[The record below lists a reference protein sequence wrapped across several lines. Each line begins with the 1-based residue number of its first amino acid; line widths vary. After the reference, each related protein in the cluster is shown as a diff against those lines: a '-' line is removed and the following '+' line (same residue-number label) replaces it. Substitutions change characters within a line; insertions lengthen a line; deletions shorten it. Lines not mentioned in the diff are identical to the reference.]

1 MNRAVAVIPL
11 IIFSLLMAVWAGW
24 LRIGWSIPLTGAAG
38 MHGCLMVNSFLA
50 SLIFLER
57 AVTFKSKWWLL
68 LPIVHASSA
77 LAFAVQFTGLGYVLV
92 TLGSLGFLVLC
103 GYFIYRYKEL
113 YYYVFFA
120 GAFCLLVGNGILYG
134 QHDYPA
140 AAPWW
145 MGFLLFTI
153 VAERLELSRFL
164 SLTKIK
170 KGLLVCFLAI
180 VLAGLIGRGETGA
193 TIFAG
198 AMALTALWL
207 LKYDMARHSIRISGQ
222 HRYSGLLL
230 ITGYLWLLVTAALM
244 VVKEKFVFGYDAVL
258 HAFFIG
264 FVFSMIFSHA
274 PIILPAVA
282 RLPVKIYR
290 PVLYVWFGLLQ
301 FSLIMR
307 IAADAAGNIYW
318 RKMGGLLNGCAML
331 LFFVSIAVIVKMSLQ
346 KQDRILVKA

>member
-1 MNRAVAVIPL
+1 MNRAVSVIPL
-11 IIFSLLMAVWAGW
+11 IIFSLLAAIWAGW
-24 LRIGWSIPLTGAAG
+24 VRIGWSIPLTGAAG

-57 AVTFKSKWWLL
+57 AVTFKSKWWLT

-77 LAFAVQFTGLGYVLV
+77 LAFAAQFTSLGYLLV
-92 TLGSLGFLVLC
+92 SLGSMGFLVLC

-120 GAFCLLVGNGILYG
+120 GAFCLLMGNGILYAK
-134 QHDYPA
+134 HDYPA
-140 AAPWW
+140 AVPWW

-164 SLTKIK
+164 SLTNFK
-170 KGLLVCFLAI
+170 KGLLVFFLLS
-180 VLAGLIGRGETGA
+180 VLAGLVWPGEAGA
-193 TIFAG
+193 FIFAG
-198 AMALTALWL
+198 AIALTALWL

-230 ITGYLWLLVTAALM
+230 ITGYLWLLVTAVLM
-244 VVKEKFVFGYDAVL
+244 IVKNRFVFGYDAVL
-258 HAFFIG
+258 HSFFIG

-307 IAADAAGNIYW
+307 IAGDAWENLYW
-318 RKMGGLLNGCAML
+318 RKTGGLLNGCAML
-331 LFFVSIAVIVKMSLQ
+331 LFFVSIAVIVKMALQ
-346 KQDRILVKA
+346 KRERVLVKA